1 MNGNYQKALKKLI
14 LYFLLN
20 PVPFNEQDHE
30 KQKWLATC
38 FSCYLGLPNKSS
50 KKSFISE
57 SKKKNTFVSVN
68 VGGGKNLHP
77 GGRKFVFFNQFNGIF
92 L

>member
-1 MNGNYQKALKKLI
+1 MKSKSGLQL
-14 LYFLLN
+14 
-20 PVPFNEQDHE
+20 V
-30 KQKWLATC
+30 T
-38 FSCYLGLPNKSS
+38 SCYLGLPNKSS

-57 SKKKNTFVSVN
+57 GKKKNTFVSVN
-68 VGGGKNLHP
+68 VRGGKNLHP